1 MRKIVTIALALTAL
15 SFATPAEA
23 KEAFTV
29 NVSRTAA
36 DTYQVNKTSIAVQTQ
51 GCVAPARNTT
61 AVMVINDAAGSG
73 KIHFMNMS
81 GQHEVSCKISY
92 IWMQKLGASKA
103 SKVPVKVT
111 GRPVNLLPAPADI
124 FTTTSR
130 DAAFAAADVMRAL
143 RNI

>member
-1 MRKIVTIALALTAL
+1 MKKLLSAALVLAALGM
-15 SFATPAEA
+15 SSPVEA

-36 DTYQVNKTSIAVQTQ
+36 DTYQVNKTSIALQTQ
-51 GCVAPARNTT
+51 GCAIPARNTT
-61 AVMVINDAAGSG
+61 AVMVINDASGAG
-73 KIHFMNMS
+73 KIHFMTMS
-81 GQHEVSCKISY
+81 GQHEASCKISY
-92 IWMQKLGASKA
+92 IWMQKLGQTNAT
-103 SKVPVKVT
+103 KVPVKMT
-111 GRPVNLLPAPADI
+111 GRPVNLLPAPSDI